1 MDRALLIEQA
11 RKAKLVVTAED
22 NALAGGFGEGV
33 LGILADEGIETP
45 TMTLAV
51 PNRFISHATIA
62 QQLAVCGLD
71 SFGISRRIET
81 RFRQITGAGR

>member
-1 MDRALLIEQA
+1 MKVLILNGSPRVDGNTAIAVNEM
-11 RKAKLVVTAED
+11 RKV
-22 NALAGGFGEGV
+22 F
-33 LGILADEGIETP
+33 ADEGIETP
-45 TMTLAV
+45 TLTLAV